1 MKTLIV
7 ASVVLLACVSG
18 SAMAACSGT
27 ALTADQLTTLLNGN
41 MVCGSA
47 GTDRWQEEHRPGGD
61 LWDYKKG
68 PGDPVDPEEK
78 VGTWSVSGSTGHAAG
93 LVNYTYNGG
102 SSFSYTVYDN
112 GGGAY
117 SFCGTGTTVEA
128 TEKGGIVGPCP

>member
-18 SAMAACSGT
+18 RAMAACSGT
-27 ALTADQLTTLLNGN
+27 ALTASQLTTLLTGKT
-41 MVCGSA
+41 VCGSA
-47 GTDRWQEEHRPGGD
+47 GTDRWQEEHRLGGE

-78 VGTWSVSGSTGHAAG
+78 VGTWSVISGGFGSGK
-93 LVNYTYNGG
+93 VSYQYDGG
-102 SSFSYTVYDN
+102 SGFLYTVYNN

-117 SFCGTGTTVEA
+117 SFCGPSTIEVTV
-128 TEKGGIVGPCP
+128 VPGPGC